1 MNFYVPQ
8 VTGSVLILGPWYTN
22 VISTDTKS
30 VEYVR
35 FVPETVFQSES
46 ISVISVVKSI
56 YFVQFAVIVFKSC
69 LHSIGLRITAFGM
82 RIDC

>member
-35 FVPETVFQSES
+35 FVPETVFRGES
-46 ISVISVVKSI
+46 ISVICVVKSI
-56 YFVQFAVIVFKSC
+56 YFVQLAIIVFKSR
-69 LHSIGLRITAFGM
+69 LHSNCLRITAFGI